1 MSHQPALFGP
11 NRQYDRWRWQ
21 VFAITWLA
29 YAGFYLTRKSFA
41 VAKIEM
47 GKATGLGL
55 TDVQM
60 SWVDG
65 ASLTTYALGQF
76 VWGAFGDRYGT
87 RKVVLFG
94 MLGSVLAAIAM
105 GSVSVATL
113 LV

>member
-1 MSHQPALFGP
+1 MGTKPRLFGP

-21 VFAITWLA
+21 IFAITWLA

-47 GKATGLGL
+47 GKASGLGL

-65 ASLTTYALGQF
+65 AFLATYAFGQF
-76 VWGAFGDRYGT
+76 LWGACGDHFGP
-87 RKVVLFG
+87 RKVVALG
-94 MLGSVLAAIAM
+94 MLGSAVAAVAM
-105 GSVSVATL
+105 GS
-113 LV
+113 